1 MEEHSMT
8 NYILIYD
15 DCCFYEIVLLGYF
28 MRYSNMGEQPCS
40 YCMAVPA
47 EGPHRDTIR
56 TAEGFR
62 VQADTYLED
71 IDPEEV
77 TSFIIP
83 GGDISRV
90 RGEDLSA
97 FLHRLNRDKSCI
109 CAICAGVDLLEEY
122 GFLEGKNSIRTSQ
135 DLAVSDGLLVT
146 ARPNGYV
153 DFAVEAGKAIGLFTD
168 EADIAETL
176 DFFKFHKS
184 ES

>member
-1 MEEHSMT
+1 MT

-90 RGEDLSA
+90 RG
-97 FLHRLNRDKSCI
+97 
-109 CAICAGVDLLEEY
+109 
-122 GFLEGKNSIRTSQ
+122 
-135 DLAVSDGLLVT
+135 
-146 ARPNGYV
+146 
-153 DFAVEAGKAIGLFTD
+153 
-168 EADIAETL
+168 
-176 DFFKFHKS
+176 
-184 ES
+184 

>member
-1 MEEHSMT
+1 MT

-71 IDPEEV
+71 IDPGRRYL
-77 TSFIIP
+77 P
-83 GGDISRV
+83 CQG
-90 RGEDLSA
+90 RGLK
-97 FLHRLNRDKSCI
+97 RLP
-109 CAICAGVDLLEEY
+109 
-122 GFLEGKNSIRTSQ
+122 SQ
-135 DLAVSDGLLVT
+135 
-146 ARPNGYV
+146 P
-153 DFAVEAGKAIGLFTD
+153 
-168 EADIAETL
+168 
-176 DFFKFHKS
+176 
-184 ES
+184 

>member
-1 MEEHSMT
+1 MT

-47 EGPHRDTIR
+47 EDPHRDTIR

-97 FLHRLNRDKSCI
+97 FLHSLDRTNPVS
-109 CAICAGVDLLEEY
+109 APSVQA
-122 GFLEGKNSIRTSQ
+122 SIFWRST
-135 DLAVSDGLLVT
+135 VFWKEKT
-146 ARPNGYV
+146 AFGQAR
-153 DFAVEAGKAIGLFTD
+153 IWL
-168 EADIAETL
+168 
-176 DFFKFHKS
+176 
-184 ES
+184 